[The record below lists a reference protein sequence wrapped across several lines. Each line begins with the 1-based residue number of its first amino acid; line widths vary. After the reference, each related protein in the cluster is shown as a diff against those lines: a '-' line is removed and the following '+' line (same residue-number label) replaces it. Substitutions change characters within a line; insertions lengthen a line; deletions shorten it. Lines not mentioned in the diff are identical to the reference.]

1 MADIAGISGSFGF
14 DPSRS
19 NAAEDRRTSEEDRRA
34 DEAARA
40 AEETDAGSATNE
52 SAASNG
58 TGTTTE
64 IGTDQNT
71 TARQEREV
79 DEDQVTISNEAQQRL
94 DEEAATPAAGAA
106 DVQTLTPANDTNQAT
121 RQENSTTVVN
131 GNRDDQSEQSRSL
144 GQLVDQFA

>member
-34 DEAARA
+34 EEAARA

-64 IGTDQNT
+64 TGTDQNT
-71 TARQEREV
+71 TARQEREA
-79 DEDQVTISNEAQQRL
+79 EDQVSISSEAQQRL
-94 DEEAATPAAGAA
+94 DEEASTPAAGAA
-106 DVQTLTPANDTNQAT
+106 DVETLTPANDTNQAA
-121 RQENSTTVVN
+121 RQENSTSVVN
-131 GNRDDQSEQSRSL
+131 GNRDDQSEQTRSL